1 MTGRREWVALGMV
14 AIAATTIL
22 LIFPEKQ
29 ETILTTMWEYFVE
42 MMMVFPAVMVV
53 MGLFAVW
60 VSKETVVK
68 HLGKTSGVKGFFL
81 SLFLGALPTGPL
93 YVAFPLAASLL
104 KKGARVSNI
113 VIFLSAWSCI
123 KLPQEMVEL
132 QFLGVEFMA
141 LRLILTVIF
150 VIIMALVIEKVMGA
164 LANKKVQEE

>member
-1 MTGRREWVALGMV
+1 MEKREWIVLG
-14 AIAATTIL
+14 ATTAFAAAVL
-22 LIFPEKQ
+22 LFFPEKQ
-29 ETILTTMWEYFVE
+29 ETVLITMWEYFVE

-68 HLGKTSGVKGFFL
+68 HLGKTSGVKGFIL
-81 SLFLGALPTGPL
+81 SLILGALPTGPL

-141 LRLILTVIF
+141 LRLILTVVF
-150 VIIMALVIEKVMGA
+150 VIIMALVIEKVMD
-164 LANKKVQEE
+164 ANKKVQEE